1 MPLPALSMPVVGV
14 LILVGAVIVVLLGVG
29 LRALLA
35 RRRGTADDAE
45 LDEKILM
52 PTIALACGLVVT
64 AVFLFGYDLIG

>member
-1 MPLPALSMPVVGV
+1 MPLPLVGV

-35 RRRGTADDAE
+35 RRRGVADDAE
-45 LDEKILM
+45 LDEKVLM
-52 PTIALACGLVVT
+52 PTIAVACGLVVT

>member
-1 MPLPALSMPVVGV
+1 MPLPLVGV

-35 RRRGTADDAE
+35 RRRGIADDAE
-45 LDEKILM
+45 LDEKVLM
-52 PTIALACGLVVT
+52 PTIAVACGLVVT